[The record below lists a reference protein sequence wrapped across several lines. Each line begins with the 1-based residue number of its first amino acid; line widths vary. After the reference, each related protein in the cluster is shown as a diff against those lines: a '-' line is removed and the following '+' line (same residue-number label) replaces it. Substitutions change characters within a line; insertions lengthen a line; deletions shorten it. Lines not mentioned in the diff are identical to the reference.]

1 MDGNRKIKASTLIK
15 LMDIKT
21 LTAGSIPVILGSV
34 YSLYTYNS
42 INYFY
47 LIALFIAMVLVQ
59 SAVNMINDYYDF
71 TRGSDLNEKED
82 EKALVNG
89 EVTTN
94 QLKYIIITYLLLAL
108 MIGILIGSK
117 TSYMILVIALVGCII
132 GWVYTAGPVP
142 ISYTPFGE
150 IISGVT
156 MGLGITCTVVFI
168 QSKTIDANMVLMA
181 LPTTI
186 FIGTIMLS
194 NNLSDLVGDRLTG
207 RKTLPVIIGIRNS
220 EKLWIT
226 NIILLLIMTI
236 ILWGLKIYPFS
247 VIITIFLIFPYKAIR
262 IFLSIEK
269 GRSTKGKVMGLI
281 SKVGIKYHIGVIVG
295 LIIAI
300 IF

>member
-1 MDGNRKIKASTLIK
+1 MNMNKKIKASTLIK

-21 LTAGSIPVILGSV
+21 LTAGSMPVILGSV
-34 YSLYTYNS
+34 YSLYAYKA

-47 LIALFIAMVLVQ
+47 LLVLVTAMVLVQ

-71 TRGSDLNEKED
+71 TRGRDLNEKKD
-82 EKALVNG
+82 EKALVSG

-94 QLKYIIITYLLLAL
+94 QLKYIIMTYLMLAF

-117 TSYMILVIALVGCII
+117 TSYMILVIALVGGII
-132 GWVYTAGPVP
+132 GFLYTAGPMP
-142 ISYTPFGE
+142 ISSTPLGE

-156 MGLGITCTVVFI
+156 MGIGITCTVVFI
-168 QSKTIDANMVLMA
+168 QSEAIDANMILMA

-194 NNLSDLVGDRLTG
+194 NNLSDLVGDRITG

-226 NIILLLIMTI
+226 NIILLLIITI
-236 ILWGLKIYPFS
+236 ILWWLNIYPFS
-247 VIITIFLIFPYKAIR
+247 VIITTFLLFPYKTIKS
-262 IFLSIEK
+262 FLSIEK
-269 GRSTKGKVMGLI
+269 GISTKGKVMGLI
-281 SKVGIKYHIGVIVG
+281 SNVGIKYHMGVIVG

-300 IF
+300 IV

>member
-1 MDGNRKIKASTLIK
+1 MDGNKKFNVSTIIK

-21 LTAGSIPVILGSV
+21 LTAGSMPVILGSL
-34 YSLYTYNS
+34 YSLYAYNS

-47 LIALFIAMVLVQ
+47 LIALVTAMVLVQ

-71 TRGSDLNEKED
+71 TRGSDLDEKKD
-82 EKALVNG
+82 EKALANG
-89 EVTTN
+89 EITTN
-94 QLKYIIITYLLLAL
+94 QLKYIIMIYLILAF
-108 MIGILIGSK
+108 MIGILIASK
-117 TSYMILVIALVGCII
+117 TSYMILVIALIGGII
-132 GWVYTAGPVP
+132 GFLYTAGPMP
-142 ISYTPFGE
+142 ISSTPLGE

-168 QSKTIDANMVLMA
+168 QSKTIDINMVLMA
-181 LPTTI
+181 LPTTV

-194 NNLSDLVGDRLTG
+194 NNLSDLVGDKLTG
-207 RKTLPVIIGIRNS
+207 RKTLPVIIGIKNS

-226 NIILLLIMTI
+226 NVFLLLVMTI
-236 ILWGLKIYPFS
+236 ILWRLSIYPFS
-247 VIITIFLIFPYKAIR
+247 VIITTFLMFPYKAIK

-269 GRSTKGKVMGLI
+269 GRSTKGIVMGLI